1 MRTLPHI
8 TQMMIFSP
16 NTSFGT
22 KKVSFDDFYVTA
34 WKRESKRK
42 KEPQIPRL
50 KLQNFN
56 RTSTTLLLNEESLFI
71 FHLKRNRCVFVLQ
84 TNYVYF
90 VLYSWKPLTVLFIH
104 LKNCVSNSD
113 ILSILTGLNW
123 ARTTYLLSIW

>member
-1 MRTLPHI
+1 
-8 TQMMIFSP
+8 MMIFSP

-42 KEPQIPRL
+42 KEPQILRL

-56 RTSTTLLLNEESLFI
+56 CATTLLLNEESLLI
-71 FHLKRNRCVFVLQ
+71 FHLKNERSVFVLQ